1 MDVAQHA
8 KPGEGGQVTGM
19 LREPLIQHRKDAC
32 RECWGCVRYCPV
44 KAIRVIDGSSEVI
57 QEKCVSCGLC
67 VSECGAGGHI
77 VRDGTPLVLEL
88 LRSRRPVVALLATE
102 FIAALH
108 PLTVSQVERALAVLG
123 FHSVEST
130 LLGEEIVAQEYERM
144 HAREDMLFI
153 MRSTCP
159 VVVDFVRKYYPA
171 LTPALAPV
179 VPPYVAQAR
188 LIRRLY
194 SDDVAIVY
202 VSPCYARKDEVYDP
216 QFEGAV
222 DAAID
227 FTELKALITDAEQRP
242 VRGRATEPGPRR
254 PGMLKEISL
263 TDGFPRQTL
272 TSRDM
277 TNQTIHVVRGLEQ
290 LDRLLAAISSGET
303 APAIVDMLNC
313 EGCIDGP
320 AVNPGLS
327 LFEKRNVESAA
338 RDLPGTTRVSTRSL
352 LGVLPSVDLVRSF
365 TAEPVHIPRS
375 GAAQID
381 EVLAEGG
388 FASREQVIDC
398 GACGYST
405 CVEHATAIL
414 RGDSTWT
421 MCFPLQR
428 ERLHHAE
435 EALAVAETLD
445 PLTGLWNRRAFAG
458 RLELEVA
465 RHVRYGTPLSLLLLD
480 IDAFGVVND
489 ALGDAAGDRI
499 LKAVGEAFAAQLRS
513 TDMVARF
520 VADQFA
526 VLLPGVAKTAAFAV
540 AEKLREAVRLADLLS
555 AEGYTES
562 GRLTVSVGVAMAGET
577 LTDAMILLDA
587 ADAALHE
594 AMAGGRD
601 QVRLA
606 PG

>member
-1 MDVAQHA
+1 MEVAQHA
-8 KPGEGGQVTGM
+8 RPGEIGAATGM
-19 LREPLIQHRKDAC
+19 LREPLVQHRKDSC

-67 VSECGAGGHI
+67 VNECSARGHV
-77 VRDGTPLVLEL
+77 VRDDTPVVLDL
-88 LRSRRPVVALLATE
+88 LRSRRPVVAVLATE

-108 PLTVSQVERALAVLG
+108 PLTVPQVERALTILG

-130 LLGEEIVAQEYERM
+130 LLGEELVAQEYERM
-144 HAREDMLFI
+144 HAREDSLFV

-159 VVVDFVRKYYPA
+159 VAVTFVRKYYPA
-171 LTPALAPV
+171 LTPALAPI
-179 VPPYVAQAR
+179 VPPYIAQAR
-188 LIRRLY
+188 LIRSLY
-194 SDDVAIVY
+194 PDDVAIVY
-202 VSPCYARKDEVYDP
+202 VSPCYARKDEIFDP
-216 QFEGAV
+216 QFRGAV

-227 FTELKALITDAEQRP
+227 FTELKALIGDSEQRP
-242 VRGRATEPGPRR
+242 VRGRAAEPGPRR

-263 TDGFPRQTL
+263 TDGFPRLTL

-277 TNQTIHVVRGLEQ
+277 TNQMVHVVRGLAG
-290 LDRLLAAISSGET
+290 LDRLLAAMSSGET

-327 LFEKRNVESAA
+327 LFAKRNVESAA

-365 TAEPVHIPRS
+365 TPEPVHIPRP
-375 GAAQID
+375 ADDQID

-388 FASREQVIDC
+388 FASRADVLDC
-398 GACGYST
+398 GACGFPT
-405 CVEHATAIL
+405 CVEHAMAIL
-414 RGDSTWT
+414 RGDSNWT

-435 EALAVAETLD
+435 QSLAAAETLD
-445 PLTGLWNRRAFAG
+445 PMTGLWNRRAFAT
-458 RLELEVA
+458 RLELEIA
-465 RHVRYGTPLSLLLLD
+465 RHVRYATPLSLVLLD
-480 IDAFGVVND
+480 IDAFGTVND
-489 ALGDAAGDRI
+489 LLGEAGGDRV
-499 LKAVGEAFAAQLRS
+499 LKAVGELLAAHLRT
-513 TDMVARF
+513 TDMAARF
-520 VADQFA
+520 VSDQFA
-526 VLLPGVAKTAAFAV
+526 VLLPGVSKTAAFAV
-540 AEKLREAVRLADLLS
+540 AEKLREAVRGVDLLR
-555 AEGYTES
+555 AEGYTEGGVLS
-562 GRLTVSVGVAMAGET
+562 MSAGVATAGET
-577 LTDAMILLDA
+577 LKDAMLFLEA

-594 AMAGGRD
+594 AMAGGKD

>member
-1 MDVAQHA
+1 M
-8 KPGEGGQVTGM
+8 TGT
-19 LREPLIQHRKDAC
+19 LREPLIQHRKDTC

-44 KAIRVIDGSSEVI
+44 KAIRVTDGSSEVI

-67 VSECGAGGHI
+67 VNECSARGHV
-77 VRDGTPLVLEL
+77 VRDDTPVVLEL
-88 LRSRRPVVALLATE
+88 LRSSRPVVALLATE

-108 PLTVSQVERALAVLG
+108 PLTIAQVERALGVLG
-123 FHSVEST
+123 FNSVEST

-144 HAREDMLFI
+144 HLREDTLFV

-179 VPPYVAQAR
+179 VPPYIAQAR

-194 SDDVAIVY
+194 PDDVAIVY
-202 VSPCYARKDEVYDP
+202 VSPCYARKDEIFDP
-216 QFEGAV
+216 QFGGAV

-227 FTELKALITDAEQRP
+227 FTELKALIADAEQRP
-242 VRGRATEPGPRR
+242 VRGRAVEPGQRR
-254 PGMLKEISL
+254 PGILKEISL
-263 TDGFPRQTL
+263 TDGFPRETL

-277 TNQTIHVVRGLEQ
+277 TSQVVHVVRGLEQ
-290 LDRLLAAISSGET
+290 LDRLLSAMSSGET

-327 LFEKRNVESAA
+327 LFAKRNVEAAA
-338 RDLPGTTRVSTRSL
+338 RELPGTTRVSTRSL

-365 TAEPVHIPRS
+365 TAEPVHIPRP
-375 GAAQID
+375 GDEQID

-388 FASREQVIDC
+388 FTSRAAVLDC
-398 GACGYST
+398 GACGYAT

-428 ERLHHAE
+428 RRLDNAE

-445 PLTGLWNRRAFAG
+445 PLTGLWNRRAFSG

-480 IDAFGVVND
+480 VDGMTAVND
-489 ALGDAAGDRI
+489 ALGDTGGDRI
-499 LKAVGEAFAAQLRS
+499 LAAVGGVLAAQLRT
-513 TDMVARF
+513 TDMAARF

-540 AEKLREAVRLADLLS
+540 AEKLRDAIRTAGLLA
-555 AEGYTES
+555 AEGYTE
-562 GRLTVSVGVAMAGET
+562 GDELTVCVGVATAGET
-577 LTDAMILLDA
+577 LKDAMLFLDA
-587 ADAALHE
+587 AYAALHE
-594 AMAGGRD
+594 AMTEGRD

>member
-1 MDVAQHA
+1 MEVAQHA
-8 KPGEGGQVTGM
+8 RADESIPHTGA
-19 LREPLIQHRKDAC
+19 LREPLITHRKDSC

-44 KAIRVIDGSSEVI
+44 RAIRVIDGSSEVI

-67 VSECGAGGHI
+67 VNECSARGHV
-77 VRDGTPLVLEL
+77 VRDDTSAVLDL
-88 LRSRRPVVALLATE
+88 IRSRRPVVAVLATE

-108 PLTVSQVERALAVLG
+108 PMTVSQVERALTVLG

-130 LLGEEIVAQEYERM
+130 LLGEEIVAQEYERL
-144 HAREDMLFI
+144 HAREDALFV

-159 VVVDFVRKYYPA
+159 VAVTFVRKYYPA
-171 LTPALAPV
+171 LTPALAPI
-179 VPPYVAQAR
+179 VPPYIAQAR
-188 LIRRLY
+188 LIRTLY
-194 SDDVAIVY
+194 PEDVAIVY
-202 VSPCYARKDEVYDP
+202 VSPCYARKDEIFDP
-216 QFEGAV
+216 QFVGVV

-227 FTELKALITDAEQRP
+227 FTELKALIADSERRP
-242 VRGRATEPGPRR
+242 ARGRAIEPGTQR
-254 PGMLKEISL
+254 PGMIKEISL
-263 TDGFPRQTL
+263 TDGFPRHTL

-277 TNQTIHVVRGLEQ
+277 TNQTVHVVRGLEG
-290 LDRLLAAISSGET
+290 LDRLLSAMSSGET

-327 LFEKRNVESAA
+327 LFAKRNVESAA
-338 RDLPGTTRVSTRSL
+338 RDLPGMTNVSTRSL

-365 TAEPVHIPRS
+365 TAEPVHIPRP
-375 GAAQID
+375 GDAEIN

-388 FASREQVIDC
+388 FASRADVLDC
-398 GACGYST
+398 GACGFLT

-428 ERLHHAE
+428 TRLQHAE

-445 PLTGLWNRRAFAG
+445 PLTGLWNRRAFAV

-465 RHVRYGTPLSLLLLD
+465 RHVRYGTPLSMILLS
-480 IDAFGVVND
+480 IDAFGAVND
-489 ALGDAAGDRI
+489 VLGEEGGDRV
-499 LKAVGEAFAAQLRS
+499 LKDVGEALSAQLRT
-513 TDMVARF
+513 TDMAARF
-520 VADQFA
+520 ASDQFA

-540 AEKLREAVRLADLLS
+540 AEKLREAVRLAGVLPED
-555 AEGYTES
+555 GYTNS
-562 GRLTVSVGVAMAGET
+562 DGLSVSAGVATASET
-577 LTDAMILLDA
+577 LKDAMVFLEA
-587 ADAALHE
+587 ADVALHE
-594 AMAGGRD
+594 AMAGGKD

>member
-1 MDVAQHA
+1 MEVAQHA
-8 KPGEGGQVTGM
+8 QPAEGGAQAGA
-19 LREPLIQHRKDAC
+19 LRGPLIQHRKDSC

-44 KAIRVIDGSSEVI
+44 RAIRVIDGSSEVI

-67 VSECGAGGHI
+67 VNECSARGHV
-77 VRDGTPLVLEL
+77 VRDDTPEVIEF
-88 LRSRRPVVALLATE
+88 LRSHRPVVALLATE

-108 PLTVSQVERALAVLG
+108 PMTVSQVERALTVLG

-130 LLGEEIVAQEYERM
+130 LLGEELVAQEYERL
-144 HAREDMLFI
+144 HAREDALFV

-159 VVVDFVRKYYPA
+159 VAVTFVRKYYPA
-171 LTPALAPV
+171 LTPALAPI
-179 VPPYVAQAR
+179 VPPYIAQAR
-188 LIRRLY
+188 LIRALY
-194 SDDVAIVY
+194 PQDVAIVY
-202 VSPCYARKDEVYDP
+202 VSPCYARKDEIFDP

-227 FTELKALITDAEQRP
+227 FTELKALIADSERRP
-242 VRGRATEPGPRR
+242 VRGRAIEPGTQR

-263 TDGFPRQTL
+263 TDGFPRHTL

-277 TNQTIHVVRGLEQ
+277 TNQMVHVVRGLEG
-290 LDRLLAAISSGET
+290 LDRLLSAMSSGET

-327 LFEKRNVESAA
+327 LFAKRNVESAG
-338 RDLPGTTRVSTRSL
+338 RNLPGITNVSTRAL
-352 LGVLPSVDLVRSF
+352 LGVLPSVDLIRSF
-365 TAEPVHIPRS
+365 TAEPVHVPRP
-375 GAAQID
+375 GDAQIN

-388 FASREQVIDC
+388 FASRADVLDC
-398 GACGYST
+398 GACGFST

-428 ERLHHAE
+428 TRLEHAE
-435 EALAVAETLD
+435 QALAVAETLD
-445 PLTGLWNRRAFAG
+445 PLTGLWNRRAFSS

-465 RHVRYGTPLSLLLLD
+465 RHVRYGTPLSMILLD
-480 IDAFGVVND
+480 IDAFGAVNE
-489 ALGDAAGDRI
+489 ALGEEAGDRV
-499 LKAVGEAFAAQLRS
+499 LKAVGEVLSAQLRT
-513 TDMVARF
+513 TDMAARF
-520 VADQFA
+520 VSDQYA
-526 VLLPGVAKTAAFAV
+526 VLLPGVTKTSAFAV
-540 AEKLREAVRLADLLS
+540 AEKLREAVRGADVLP
-555 AEGYTES
+555 AGYTNGGGLS
-562 GRLTVSVGVAMAGET
+562 VSAGVATAGET
-577 LTDAMILLDA
+577 LKDAVVFLEA
-587 ADAALHE
+587 ADVALHE